1 MSNFEWFD
9 IKPLDKWK
17 EGEEKKLEMPDSNSK
32 TIIRHFIS
40 LET

>member
-17 EGEEKKLEMPDSNSK
+17 GGEKKLEMPDSNSK
-32 TIIRHFIS
+32 TIIRYFIS